1 MINKYLGYSI
11 SAVSRENKVKFKV
24 KIDKTFS
31 LVAPSYENA
40 VEIIE
45 KIISIHKNCSC
56 FECEKRIKTQ
66 IEMQRNFSKKAW
78 EKQKKRMAKHF

>member
-24 KIDKTFS
+24 KLDKTFS

-45 KIISIHKNCSC
+45 KIISIHKNCNC
-56 FECEKRIKTQ
+56 LQCEKRLKTQ
-66 IEMQRNFSKKAW
+66 VEMQRNFSKKAW
-78 EKQKKRMAKHF
+78 EKQRKKMAKH

>member
-11 SAVSRENKVKFKV
+11 STVARENKVKFKV

-31 LVAPSYENA
+31 FVAPSYENA

-45 KIISIHKNCSC
+45 KMISVHKNCSC
-56 FECEKRIKTQ
+56 PDCENSLNNQR
-66 IEMQRNFSKKAW
+66 EMQRNFSKKAW
-78 EKQKKRMAKHF
+78 EKQNGKMSKH

>member
-11 SAVSRENKVKFKV
+11 SVVAREKNIKFKV
-24 KIDKTFS
+24 KLDKTFS

-40 VEIIE
+40 VEMID

-56 FECEKRIKTQ
+56 FDCEKRLKSQ

-78 EKQKKRMAKHF
+78 EKQKGKMSKH

>member
-11 SAVSRENKVKFKV
+11 STVTCEKNIKFKV

-31 LVAPSYENA
+31 LLAPSYENA

-78 EKQKKRMAKHF
+78 EKQRKKMTK

>member
-11 SAVSRENKVKFKV
+11 SAVIRENKVKFKV
-24 KIDKTFS
+24 KIDKNFS
-31 LVAPSYENA
+31 LVAPYYENA

-45 KIISIHKNCSC
+45 KIFLIHKNCSC
-56 FECEKRIKTQ
+56 FECEKKIKNQ

-78 EKQKKRMAKHF
+78 EKQRKKMTKH